1 MPDLEGFIQTDYLIA
16 FLAAVVGAVVATA
29 VVAFIFRMV
38 GRKEAWA
45 RTLVGLV
52 RVPFRLTLLVG
63 AIWSVNT
70 LFLQSSDEVERLVD
84 FIFRALF
91 IATATWLVSAL
102 LFFVEEI
109 TAARY
114 RIDVR
119 DNRVARRVRTQL
131 RMLRRIGVV
140 VIVICAIGAVLLS
153 IPGAATLGASLF
165 ASAGLLSVVA
175 GLAAQSTLANVFA
188 GIQLAFNSALR
199 VDDVVIVENE
209 WGTIEEITLTYVVV
223 HIWDDRRMV
232 LPSTYFTTNP
242 FQNWTRHNSEL
253 LGAVEFDLDWRV
265 DPVGMRDE
273 LDRIVR
279 QTELWDG
286 RVVVL
291 QVTDAVGGFVRVR
304 VLVSAADAP
313 TLFDLRCL
321 VRENL
326 IAWLNT
332 HDPDALPVGRMEL
345 RRETPRVPEPAR
357 ATQPTHPVTAPV
369 GLFSGDENAKA
380 RAAEFTSTIPVQKE
394 PAEER

>member
-1 MPDLEGFIQTDYLIA
+1 MSDLEGFIQPDYLIA
-16 FLAAVVGAVVATA
+16 LAVAIVGAVVVTGITA
-29 VVAFIFRMV
+29 LAFRVAAR
-38 GRKEAWA
+38 RKTWA

-70 LFLQSSDEVERLVD
+70 LFLQTTTDIERLVD

-91 IATATWLVSAL
+91 IAASAWLVCAL
-102 LFFVEEI
+102 LYFFEELS
-109 TAARY
+109 ASRY
-114 RIDVR
+114 RVDVR

-188 GIQLAFNSALR
+188 GIQLAFNNALR
-199 VDDVVIVENE
+199 VDDVVIVETE
-209 WGTIEEITLTYVVV
+209 WGKIEEITLTYVVV

-265 DPVGMRDE
+265 DPAGMREE
-273 LDRIVR
+273 LDRIVA

-326 IAWLNT
+326 IDWINT
-332 HDPDALPVGRMEL
+332 HNPEALPVGRMEL
-345 RRETPRVPEPAR
+345 RREPAR
-357 ATQPTHPVTAPV
+357 DQAVARAPKSPHPVTAPI
-369 GLFSGDENAKA
+369 GLFSGDESAKA
-380 RAAEFTSTIPVQKE
+380 RAAEFTAAIPVQKG
-394 PAEER
+394 ASEEH

>member
-1 MPDLEGFIQTDYLIA
+1 MSDLEGFIQPDYLIA
-16 FLAAVVGAVVATA
+16 LLVAVVAAVAITA
-29 VVAFIFRMV
+29 ITALVFRMV
-38 GRKEAWA
+38 GRREAWA
-45 RTLVGLV
+45 RTLVGLA
-52 RVPFRLTLLVG
+52 RVPFRLTLLMG
-63 AIWSVNT
+63 TMWSVNT
-70 LFLQSSDEVERLVD
+70 LFLQSTAEIERLVD
-84 FIFRALF
+84 FVFRALF
-91 IATATWLVSAL
+91 IAAATWLVCAL
-102 LFFVEEI
+102 LYFIEEV
-109 TAARY
+109 TAVRY
-114 RIDVR
+114 RVDVR

-140 VIVICAIGAVLLS
+140 VVIICAIGAVLLS

-188 GIQLAFNSALR
+188 GVQLAFNNALR

-209 WGTIEEITLTYVVV
+209 WGKIEEITLTYVVV

-265 DPVGMRDE
+265 DPAGMRRE
-273 LDRIVR
+273 LDRIVA
-279 QTELWDG
+279 QTDLWDG

-326 IAWLNT
+326 IDWLIT
-332 HDPDALPVGRMEL
+332 HNPDALPVGRMEL
-345 RRETPRVPEPAR
+345 RREPQTKPAVAR
-357 ATQPTHPVTAPV
+357 GPQPSHPVTAPI

-380 RAAEFTSTIPVQKE
+380 RAAEFTTSIPVQE
-394 PAEER
+394 GPAGER

>member
-1 MPDLEGFIQTDYLIA
+1 MSGLEGFIRQDYLIA
-16 FLAAVVGAVVATA
+16 LAVAIVAAVAITA
-29 VVAFIFRMV
+29 ITALVFRTV
-38 GRKEAWA
+38 GRKTAWA
-45 RTLVGLV
+45 RTLVRLV
-52 RVPFRLTLLVG
+52 RVPFRLTLMMG
-63 AIWSVNT
+63 AIWLANT
-70 LFLQSSDEVERLVD
+70 LFLQSPSRVEGLVD

-91 IATATWLVSAL
+91 IVASSWLVSAL
-102 LFFVEEI
+102 LYFFEEI
-109 TAARY
+109 SAARY
-114 RIDVR
+114 RVDVR

-140 VIVICAIGAVLLS
+140 VVVICAIGAVLLS

-165 ASAGLLSVVA
+165 ASAGLLSLVA

-188 GIQLAFNSALR
+188 GVQLAFNNALR

-209 WGTIEEITLTYVVV
+209 WGKIEEITLTYVVV

-265 DPVGMRDE
+265 DPVGMREE
-273 LDRIVR
+273 LSRIVA
-279 QTELWDG
+279 QTELWDE

-326 IAWLNT
+326 IAWLTRHN
-332 HDPDALPVGRMEL
+332 PDALPVGRMEL
-345 RRETPRVPEPAR
+345 RREHRGEPEGAREPR
-357 ATQPTHPVTAPV
+357 PTRPVTAPI
-369 GLFSGDENAKA
+369 GLFSGDENAEA
-380 RAAEFTSTIPVQKE
+380 RAAEFTSAVPIQNGQPD
-394 PAEER
+394 ER

>member
-16 FLAAVVGAVVATA
+16 LAIAVAAAVGITA
-29 VVAFIFRMV
+29 ITALVFRVV

-63 AIWSVNT
+63 AVWSVNT
-70 LFLQSSDEVERLVD
+70 LFLQTSAEIERLVD

-91 IATATWLVSAL
+91 IAAATWLVCAL
-102 LFFVEEI
+102 LYFFEEVSA
-109 TAARY
+109 TRY
-114 RIDVR
+114 RVDVR

-140 VIVICAIGAVLLS
+140 VIIICAIGAVLLS

-188 GIQLAFNSALR
+188 GIQLAFNNALR
-199 VDDVVIVENE
+199 VDDVVIVETE
-209 WGTIEEITLTYVVV
+209 WGKIEEITLTYVVV

-253 LGAVEFDLDWRV
+253 LGAVDFDLDWR
-265 DPVGMRDE
+265 D
-273 LDRIVR
+273 
-279 QTELWDG
+279 Q

-326 IAWLNT
+326 IDWLNT
-332 HDPDALPVGRMEL
+332 HNPEALPVGRMEL
-345 RRETPRVPEPAR
+345 RREPPRVPVPAR
-357 ATQPTHPVTAPV
+357 AAQPAHPVTAPI

-380 RAAEFTSTIPVQKE
+380 RAAEFTTTIPVQE
-394 PAEER
+394 GPAEER

>member
-1 MPDLEGFIQTDYLIA
+1 MPDVEGFIQTDYLIA
-16 FLAAVVGAVVATA
+16 LAIAVVAAVGITA
-29 VVAFIFRMV
+29 ITALVFRVA
-38 GRKEAWA
+38 GRKKTWA

-70 LFLQSSDEVERLVD
+70 LFLDSSEEIERLVD

-91 IATATWLVSAL
+91 IAAATWLVCAL
-102 LFFVEEI
+102 LYFFEEI
-109 TAARY
+109 AATRY
-114 RIDVR
+114 RVDVR

-140 VIVICAIGAVLLS
+140 VIIICAIGAVLLS

-188 GIQLAFNSALR
+188 GIQLAFNNALR
-199 VDDVVIVENE
+199 VDDVVIVETE
-209 WGTIEEITLTYVVV
+209 WGKIEEITLTYVVV

-265 DPVGMRDE
+265 DPAGMRTE
-273 LDRIVR
+273 LDRIVA
-279 QTELWDG
+279 QTELWDE

-326 IAWLNT
+326 IDWINT
-332 HDPDALPVGRMEL
+332 HNPEALPVGRMEL
-345 RRETPRVPEPAR
+345 RREPAR
-357 ATQPTHPVTAPV
+357 AAVPARAEPAHPVTAPI

-380 RAAEFTSTIPVQKE
+380 RAAEFTATIPVQKG
-394 PAEER
+394 PADER

>member
-1 MPDLEGFIQTDYLIA
+1 MSDLEGFIQQDYLIA
-16 FLAAVVGAVVATA
+16 LAVAVVAAVAITA
-29 VVAFIFRMV
+29 ITALVFRTV
-38 GRKEAWA
+38 GRKTAWA
-45 RTLVGLV
+45 RTLVRLV
-52 RVPFRLTLLVG
+52 RVPFRLTLMMG
-63 AIWSVNT
+63 AIWLANT
-70 LFLQSSDEVERLVD
+70 LFLQSTSQVGGLVD

-91 IATATWLVSAL
+91 IVASSWLVSAL
-102 LFFVEEI
+102 LYFFEEI
-109 TAARY
+109 SAARY
-114 RIDVR
+114 RVDVR

-140 VIVICAIGAVLLS
+140 VVVICAIGAVLLS

-165 ASAGLLSVVA
+165 ASAGLLSLVA

-188 GIQLAFNSALR
+188 GVQLAFNNALR

-209 WGTIEEITLTYVVV
+209 WGKIEEITLTYVVV

-265 DPVGMRDE
+265 DPVGMREE
-273 LDRIVR
+273 LSRIVA
-279 QTELWDG
+279 QTELWDE

-326 IAWLNT
+326 IAWLIT
-332 HDPDALPVGRMEL
+332 HNPDALPVGRMEL
-345 RRETPRVPEPAR
+345 RREPRTGPST
-357 ATQPTHPVTAPV
+357 ATGPKPGHPVTAPI

-380 RAAEFTSTIPVQKE
+380 RAAEFTSAVPIQNGQ
-394 PAEER
+394 ADER

>member
-1 MPDLEGFIQTDYLIA
+1 MPDLEGFIQTGYLVA
-16 FLAAVVGAVVATA
+16 LAVAVVAAVAITA
-29 VVAFIFRMV
+29 IVALVFRVV

-63 AIWSVNT
+63 AIWTVHT
-70 LFLQSSDEVERLVD
+70 LFLQTSEGIERLVD
-84 FIFRALF
+84 FFFRALF
-91 IATATWLVSAL
+91 IAASTWLVCAL
-102 LFFVEEI
+102 LYFFEEVA
-109 TAARY
+109 AARY

-188 GIQLAFNSALR
+188 GIQLAFNNALR
-199 VDDVVIVENE
+199 VDDVVIVETE
-209 WGTIEEITLTYVVV
+209 WGKIEEITLTYVVV

-265 DPVGMRDE
+265 DPAGMRVE
-273 LDRIVR
+273 LDRIVA

-326 IAWLNT
+326 IDWLNT
-332 HDPDALPVGRMEL
+332 HNPEALPVGRMEL
-345 RRETPRVPEPAR
+345 RREPPRAEVPAR
-357 ATQPTHPVTAPV
+357 AAPSAHPVTAPI

-380 RAAEFTSTIPVQKE
+380 RAAEFTATIPVQE
-394 PAEER
+394 GPAEKR

>member
-1 MPDLEGFIQTDYLIA
+1 VPDLEGFIQTDYLIA
-16 FLAAVVGAVVATA
+16 LAVAVVAAVGVTA
-29 VVAFIFRMV
+29 ITALVFRVV

-70 LFLQSSDEVERLVD
+70 LFLQSTEEIERLVD
-84 FIFRALF
+84 FLFRALF
-91 IATATWLVSAL
+91 IAAATWLVCAL
-102 LFFVEEI
+102 LYFFEEV
-109 TAARY
+109 AATRY
-114 RIDVR
+114 RVDVR

-140 VIVICAIGAVLLS
+140 VIIICAIGAVLLS

-188 GIQLAFNSALR
+188 GIQLAFNNALR
-199 VDDVVIVENE
+199 VDDVVIVETE
-209 WGTIEEITLTYVVV
+209 WGKIEEITLTYVVV

-265 DPVGMRDE
+265 DPAGMRVE
-273 LDRIVR
+273 LDRIVA

-326 IAWLNT
+326 IDWLNT
-332 HDPDALPVGRMEL
+332 HNPEALPVGRMEL
-345 RRETPRVPEPAR
+345 RRESPRVPVPAR
-357 ATQPTHPVTAPV
+357 AEAAHPVTAPI

-380 RAAEFTSTIPVQKE
+380 RAAEFTATIPVQKG
-394 PAEER
+394 PDEEH